1 MARHVASMPRR
12 RDGGVWR
19 KIMDIETVAHTI
31 LFYACALTAVG
42 ASVGVAMSRNIVRS
56 AFSLLASLLGVA
68 GLYALAGADFLAGIQ
83 LLIYVGGILVLIL
96 FAVMLTHRIA
106 DVKLSNASAP
116 GFLAVLV
123 VVLVLVV
130 LAMAVRATAWTGAGA
145 GAGGATA
152 AKPAPIAPAD
162 APAGA
167 GAAALPP
174 SQARA
179 IGERLVGKDLLAFEV
194 SSILLLAALIGAAHV
209 ARKEIK
215 NLS

>member
-1 MARHVASMPRR
+1 
-12 RDGGVWR
+12 
-19 KIMDIETVAHTI
+19 MDIETVAHTI

-167 GAAALPP
+167 GAAALLSACPRSCP
-174 SQARA
+174 SSYRSSSAA
-179 IGERLVGKDLLAFEV
+179 PVTRLSVRRP
-194 SSILLLAALIGAAHV
+194 SSPYAMSCSPL
-209 ARKEIK
+209 RR
-215 NLS
+215 